1 MDNTIH
7 LLLEAIMFFKNL
19 LYTCACLALSA
30 PVLAAETPLK
40 LIALGDMP
48 YGNPEKSYPPYE
60 ALISAIN
67 LRNPDLVIHVGDTKG
82 GGACT
87 DEILTD
93 QLNYMNSFET
103 PVLYTPGDNE
113 WADCPR
119 FTDGVDDPL
128 ERLGFIR
135 KTYFSEP
142 DKSLGKQVQILEH
155 QAKEGFPE
163 NARFT
168 RNGISFI
175 TAHIVGSNNNLQ
187 ATGDMATVA
196 EFFKR
201 SQASTDW
208 LVDSFELAATADIVV
223 VAIHADMFEYDF
235 NIYEN
240 ERWLRHS
247 GFAQFGPALQ
257 KSARKFGKPVLLIF
271 GDSHE
276 HRVFQPFP
284 KFAPNV
290 TALEVYGYRDVHAV
304 EIIIDP
310 KNNNP
315 FNITTVWNPAFQ

>member
-1 MDNTIH
+1 
-7 LLLEAIMFFKNL
+7 MFFKNL
-19 LYTCACLALSA
+19 IYTCACLAFSA
-30 PVLAAETPLK
+30 PILAAETSLK

-48 YGNPEKSYPPYE
+48 YGKPEKSYPPYE
-60 ALISAIN
+60 ALIGAIN

-93 QLNYMNSFET
+93 QMNYMNSFEA

-119 FTDGVDDPL
+119 FTDGADDPL

-142 DKSLGKQVQILEH
+142 DKSLGKLAQALEH
-155 QAKEGFPE
+155 QAKKGFPE
-163 NARFT
+163 NARFN

-175 TAHIVGSNNNLQ
+175 TAHIVGSNNNMQ
-187 ATGDMATVA
+187 AIGDMATID
-196 EFFKR
+196 EFFDR

-208 LVDSFELAATADIVV
+208 LVESFNLATGADVVV

-235 NIYEN
+235 NLYEN

-247 GFAQFGPALQ
+247 GFLQFGTALQ
-257 KSARKFGKPVLLIF
+257 KAARKFGKPVLLIF

-284 KFAPNV
+284 KYAPNV
-290 TALEVYGYRDVHAV
+290 TAVEVYGYPDVHAV
-304 EIIIDP
+304 QIAIEP
-310 KNNNP
+310 KNKTP
-315 FNITTVWNPAFQ
+315 FKISSVWNPAFQ